1 MSDTREMRL
10 AKAALV
16 YNVSIE
22 HIVEALRSQDIHIE
36 RTPTFK
42 LSAEMIDILERNFN
56 ADKEIRRHSDSVKS
70 EPDID
75 TTKGLDNSTIQTLE
89 VKKSNDPTI
98 FEIPKKKREVLQK
111 RSRTKVASSSDGYL
125 SLWNIF
131 KETYPVNT
139 ELEIE
144 VHSKV
149 PPGFI
154 FFKITDEIQGSLHVS
169 ELNWNFGLSQLDFR
183 NIQVGSSLKVYVIGF
198 DNSYRKVYLGR
209 KHLPSIEKPSASIA
223 WENTI
228 PYKETGATVFEE
240 FRSKLIIQLDSG
252 LFGTAPLIEG
262 RSYTPREKIQ
272 VIPVRKV
279 LDQNIIEC
287 TLSEIVSSSEQ
298 QSAEVIEAFN
308 ETASSNAF
316 STSEFHLNSFQQ
328 LSESLYWNY
337 FSESEQELL
346 KKLFDETENLFSKVE
361 KGEQPIHLEFDFG
374 FNAYRDFVDIIA
386 PAIWGTSK
394 SGENATEKEL
404 LTELSKLNF
413 WYTHFDNSRRQEGT
427 TQSIV
432 EKTFSLFN
440 ESISIRGVISDEG
453 SMKIRFIKAKV
464 KTDLLK
470 EKQSSLKRYD
480 VFFVSRPIIF
490 AQYSPANTFN
500 KDFVYTID
508 NKLVALKIFEVAKSK
523 SLDILQKQGKEFKIF
538 TNFLE
543 SQIDFEV
550 KSSNDT
556 ELQLKDCKLE
566 LDIQT
571 DGITFTGNTSGECEI
586 KIGDKVVISCLSED
600 QRPQSIGVGAVLSIE
615 NGRIKIK
622 SSIENYELL
631 EGGCSIKKNSS
642 TRQYWVQLEILNKF
656 FLNQLPLDTFYKV
669 FHDRDGIEA
678 PENVEIDFI
687 NKMFAGK
694 ESPQTLAVKK
704 AIGNKNILLIQGPPG
719 TGKTTVITEI
729 VKQLI
734 KRGKKVLVTSQTHI
748 AVDNVLERVKDDTKI
763 NIARIGN
770 QDTISD
776 FAAEYLID
784 EARKRFSDKAQ
795 KIVDIKIELL
805 NHQSQGRNISEF
817 SEQNFDLPLTFDWQ
831 NIQDFIALIQGSDQ
845 GQTTLMIES
854 LEQWKDVIAKS
865 PQLLTDMFFRNLN
878 VLFGTCIGIAT
889 NKELQASEIF
899 FDTVI
904 LDEAGK
910 ANISETLTA
919 ISRAKEIILVGD
931 HKQLPPYL
939 DSERVEY
946 FKKFSRDF
954 VEQRLTDNEIKQALG
969 GSFFEYLQR
978 EGVLNNENK
987 ILLAEQHRMHPDI
1000 GNFVS
1005 ESFYNSEL
1013 LNGEHTKENVIPL
1026 QEPFDKQIIFIDT
1039 SSDKSSSESFEDG
1052 SYFNKVEAEFI
1063 VHKVIPELERG
1074 NVSPKSFAIVS
1085 PYSKQCEKIR
1095 ELITETNSNSYGNLE
1110 VATLDSFQGREH
1122 DVIIFSF
1129 TRSAF
1134 NKKVGFLDDAR
1145 RLNVAFSRAKKKL
1158 ILIGNSETLR
1168 NQRSHYDQY
1177 YTSLFNNLWR
1187 YAGKY
1192 GRTYRIN
1199 ELDFSRLQNTLIPGE
1214 IKKARVKRI
1223 QDKTGVFIGLGKKDG
1238 LIPISLFSAHPS
1250 KYLEINQEVEVV
1262 VKWIDAD
1269 GKITLS
1275 LVNSGNNAIS
1285 PIREKLLCYRKFK
1298 SEHQMGDVVEGKV
1311 IKINSLEYGKR
1322 QVIIEFEFSA
1332 TGVAYIKE
1340 IKIKLEM
1347 NQKVKFKIKEFNEE
1361 KSSLKGSIV
1370 L

>member
-1 MSDTREMRL
+1 MSDAKVMRL

-22 HIVEALRSQDIHIE
+22 HIVAALRSQNIFIE
-36 RTPTFK
+36 NTPTFK
-42 LSAEMIDILERNFN
+42 LSPELIDILENKFN
-56 ADKEIRRHSDSVKS
+56 ADKEIRRQSDNIKI
-70 EPDID
+70 EPDVDI
-75 TTKGLDNSTIQTLE
+75 KKSLDDSTIHTLE
-89 VKKSNDPTI
+89 VKELKDPI
-98 FEIPKKKREVLQK
+98 VFEMPKKKIQGSQK
-111 RSRTKVASSSDGYL
+111 RSITKVGSSSDVHL

-131 KETYPVNT
+131 KTTYPVTT
-139 ELEIE
+139 EIQLE
-144 VHSKV
+144 VSSKV

-154 FFKITDEIQGSLHVS
+154 FFQITDEIQGSLHVS

-183 NIQVGSSLKVYVIGF
+183 NIQVGSSLTVYVIGF
-198 DNSYRKVYLGR
+198 DNKYKKVYLSR
-209 KHLPSIEKPSASIA
+209 KQLPSIEKPSASNA

-228 PYKETGATVFEE
+228 LYKDIPATVFEE
-240 FRSKLIIQLDSG
+240 FRNKVIIQLDSG
-252 LFGTAPLIEG
+252 LFATIPLVEG
-262 RSYTPREKIQ
+262 SSYTIGEKIQ
-272 VIPVRKV
+272 VIPARKV
-279 LDQNIIEC
+279 SEQNIIEC
-287 TLSEIVSSSEQ
+287 TLPEIVSSSER
-298 QSAEVIEAFN
+298 QSTEIIESFKEA
-308 ETASSNAF
+308 ASNNVF

-337 FSESEQELL
+337 FSESEQTLL
-346 KKLFDETENLFSKVE
+346 EKLFDETENLFSKVE
-361 KGEQPIHLEFDFG
+361 KGEQPIYLEFDFG
-374 FNAYRDFVDIIA
+374 FNAYKDFVENIG
-386 PAIWGTSK
+386 PAMWGISK
-394 SGENATEKEL
+394 SGERFTEKEL

-413 WYTHFDNSRRQEGT
+413 WYTHFDYSRKQEGT
-427 TQSIV
+427 EQSIV

-440 ESISIRGVISDEG
+440 ESISIRGIISDEG

-480 VFFVSRPIIF
+480 VFFISRPIIF
-490 AQYSPANTFN
+490 SQFSPAITFN
-500 KDFVYTID
+500 KNFVHSID
-508 NKLVALKIFEVAKSK
+508 NKLTAFKIFEVAKIA

-538 TNFLE
+538 SNFLE

-550 KSSNDT
+550 KSSNET
-556 ELQLKDCKLE
+556 ELQLKDCRLE

-571 DGITFTGNTSGECEI
+571 DGITFTGNTSSECEI
-586 KIGDKVVISCLSED
+586 KIGDKVVISCMTED
-600 QRPQSIGVGAVLSIE
+600 QRPQTIGVGTALSM
-615 NGRIKIK
+615 GKGWIKIK

-631 EGGCSIKKNSS
+631 QAGCFIKKNSS
-642 TRQYWVQLEILNKF
+642 TRQYSVQLEILNKF

-678 PENVEIDFI
+678 PENVEVDFI
-687 NKMFAGK
+687 NKMFVGK
-694 ESPQTLAVKK
+694 ENPQTLAVKK
-704 AIGNKNILLIQGPPG
+704 AVGNKNILLIQGPPG

-748 AVDNVLERVKDDTKI
+748 AVDNVLERVKEDPKI

-770 QDTISD
+770 QDTISE
-776 FAAEYLID
+776 FAAEFLLD
-784 EARKRFSDKAQ
+784 ESRKKFSDKAQ
-795 KIVDIKIELL
+795 KIVDVKIELL
-805 NHQSQGRNISEF
+805 NHLNQGRDISEF
-817 SEQNFDLPLTFDWQ
+817 SKQSFELPLTFDWQ
-831 NIQDFIALIQGSDQ
+831 NIQDFISLIQSFDAK
-845 GQTTLMIES
+845 QTTLMIES

-865 PQLLTDMFFRNLN
+865 PELLTDMFFRNLN

-889 NKELQASEIF
+889 NKDLSASEIF

-954 VEQRLTDNEIKQALG
+954 AEQRLNDNEIKQALG

-978 EGVLNNENK
+978 DGVLNGENK

-1000 GNFVS
+1000 GNYVS

-1013 LNGEHTKENVIPL
+1013 QNGEHTKENVIAL

-1039 SSDKSSSESFEDG
+1039 SSDKRSSESFEGG

-1063 VHKVIPELERG
+1063 VHKIIPELERG
-1074 NVSPKSFAIVS
+1074 NISPKSFAIVS

-1095 ELITETNSNSYGNLE
+1095 ELISATNSNSYSNLE

-1134 NKKVGFLDDAR
+1134 NRKVGFLDDAR
-1145 RLNVAFSRAKKKL
+1145 RLNVAFSRARKKL

-1168 NQRSHYDQY
+1168 SKQSHYDQY
-1177 YTSLFNNLWR
+1177 YTNLFNNLWR

-1199 ELDFSRLQNTLIPGE
+1199 ELDFRRLQSALSPGE
-1214 IKKARVKRI
+1214 IKKGKVRSI
-1223 QDKTGVFIGLGKKDG
+1223 QDNTGVFVNLGTKDG

-1250 KYLEINQEVEVV
+1250 KLLKIDQEVEVI
-1262 VKWIDAD
+1262 VKWIDTN
-1269 GKITLS
+1269 GRITLS
-1275 LVNSGNNAIS
+1275 IMNPENNGIS
-1285 PIREKLLCYRKFK
+1285 SSRERSLCYRKFK
-1298 SEHQMGDVVEGKV
+1298 SLNKSGDVVEGKV
-1311 IKINSLEYGKR
+1311 VKINSLEYRKR
-1322 QVIIEFEFSA
+1322 QAIIELEFYA
-1332 TGVAYIKE
+1332 TAVAYYDE
-1340 IKIKLEM
+1340 RETKLQTE
-1347 NQKVKFKIKEFNEE
+1347 QKVKFKIKVFNDE
-1361 KSSLKGSIV
+1361 KSSVKGDIV